1 MMQIKTVCKVCAWA
15 GAICIGSFQAALAQP
30 CGTPAGSDGA
40 ALYPLPQDGDWGFVD
55 RDGEWRLAPEWRQ
68 VRPFSEGVASVETA
82 AGWGLIDRAGS
93 YLVRPGAEDADSIV
107 ISGKRFAL
115 SPFKPM
121 SQGCSA
127 ATPADGTPHYI
138 TADGDTWTPPA
149 FEGREVRDIGS
160 FSDGR
165 AWVRLANDR
174 VGWIDSDGQMAIA
187 PDFIDGGDFVDG
199 HAPAAVNTENRGYI
213 DRSGELAF
221 PRKFI
226 LQEAAR
232 HTEGRAPVRIGGEA
246 GYMDNTD
253 WVIREITMPDGK
265 TRALDAVTPFSDG
278 RAAVRPAGMSS
289 GPVWIDTKGSVV
301 VAPQSGARLT
311 ICSDTRLPTYRD
323 GLLPLVVGDGTNI
336 CGNTPDISYEG
347 PGDPR
352 SGPERMLWHLP
363 WERDKLVWLDRDGVT
378 VIDSTACRRAQGVAA
393 LPTETNDGDLA
404 PGAYRMALAG
414 MVQGKVGPHRA
425 DAPCNRSEFKMDGN
439 QATNARGPWT
449 LSLTGT
455 ARWQGE
461 TVDLS
466 LSLGLPQG
474 VGTGTHQIGP
484 TGEDDL
490 PSAYLWMSVRDAGPN
505 APRPATYTSAG
516 GGGLT
521 LARRDQGAITGRA
534 EITFVSRDDP
544 ADTVTLTADFDE
556 IPYSAGPEVTLV
568 ETTGAVTALDASM
581 PDDPLINFF
590 TPAKAVESEDRLVLS
605 LGKFGPK
612 LELDFPA
619 GHSGAFTAGAEAPVS
634 ITFAGMPVSAKGR
647 LERSPEGHLRGDL
660 TAKLGAHEQVDGAG
674 SVTLRFADI
683 PLESA
688 E

>member
-1 MMQIKTVCKVCAWA
+1 MPFKTVCNVIAWA
-15 GAICIGSFQAALAQP
+15 GVIFVGTTLGALAQP
-30 CGTPAGSDGA
+30 CGTPAETGGTPLY
-40 ALYPLPQDGDWGFVD
+40 ALPHETEWGFVD
-55 RDGEWRLAPEWRQ
+55 CDGEWRLAPAWRQ
-68 VRPFSEGVASVETA
+68 ARPFSEGVAAVETA
-82 AGWGLIDRAGS
+82 AGWGLIDRSGS
-93 YLVRPGAEDADSIV
+93 YLVAPGAKDADSIV
-107 ISGKRFAL
+107 ISGERFAL

-127 ATPADGTPHYI
+127 ATPADGNPHYI

-149 FEGREVRDIGS
+149 FEGRKVRDIGS
-160 FSDGR
+160 FSDGL

-174 VGWIDSDGQMAIA
+174 VGWIDTDGQMAIA

-232 HTEGRAPVRIGGEA
+232 FTEGRAPVRIGDDA
-246 GYMDNTD
+246 GYMDDTD
-253 WVIREITMPDGK
+253 WVIREISMPDGE
-265 TRALDAVTPFSDG
+265 TRALGAVTPFSDG

-289 GPVWIDTKGSVV
+289 GPVWIDTEGG
-301 VAPQSGARLT
+301 VAVDPEAGARLT
-311 ICSDTRLPTYRD
+311 ICSDTRLPAYQN
-323 GLLPLVVGDGTNI
+323 GLLPLVVGAGTNI

-363 WERDKLVWLDRDGVT
+363 WERDKLIWLDRDGAT
-378 VIDSTACRRAQGVAA
+378 QIDSTACRRAPGVAA
-393 LPTETNDGDLA
+393 LPTETDDGGLA
-404 PGAYRMALAG
+404 SGAYRMALAG
-414 MVQGKVGPHRA
+414 MVQGNVGPHRA
-425 DAPCNRSEFKMDGN
+425 DASCNRSEFKMDGN
-439 QATNARGPWT
+439 QATNARGPWS

-455 ARWQGE
+455 AKWQGE

-474 VGTGTHQIGP
+474 IGPGTHQIGP
-484 TGEDDL
+484 TGKDEL
-490 PSAYLWMSVRDAGPN
+490 PSAYLWMSVQGAGPN
-505 APRPATYTSAG
+505 APRPATYTSQG
-516 GGGLT
+516 GGSLT
-521 LARRDQGAITGRA
+521 LARRDHDAITGKA

-544 ADTVTLTADFDE
+544 SNQVTLTADFDE

-568 ETTGAVTALDASM
+568 ETTGAVTALDESM

-590 TPAKAVESEDRLVLS
+590 TPAKAVEGEDRLVLS

-619 GHSGAFTAGAEAPVS
+619 GHSGTFTAGADAPVS
-634 ITFAGMPVSAKGR
+634 ITFAGMPVSAEGR
-647 LERSPEGHLRGDL
+647 LERSQDGHLGGAL
-660 TAKLGAHEQVDGAG
+660 TAKLGAHDQVDGAG

-683 PLESA
+683 PVESG

>member
-1 MMQIKTVCKVCAWA
+1 MQCKTVCKVVAWA
-15 GAICIGSFQAALAQP
+15 GAVCIGTLQGALAQP
-30 CGTPAGSDGA
+30 CGTPAGSEGT
-40 ALYPLPQDGDWGFVD
+40 ALYPLSRDGEWGFVD
-55 RDGEWRLAPEWRQ
+55 REGEWRLAPAWRQ
-68 VRPFSEGVASVETA
+68 VRPFSEGVAAVETA
-82 AGWGLIDRAGS
+82 AGWGLIERTGS
-93 YLVRPGAEDADSIV
+93 YLLRPGAEDADSIV
-107 ISGKRFAL
+107 ISGERFAL

-127 ATPADGTPHYI
+127 ATPVDGNPHYI

-149 FEGREVRDIGS
+149 FEGRKVRDTGS
-160 FSDGR
+160 FSDGL
-165 AWVRLANDR
+165 AWVRLAKDR
-174 VGWIDSDGQMAIA
+174 VGWIDTDGQMAIA

-226 LQEAAR
+226 LEDAAR
-232 HTEGRAPVRIGGEA
+232 FSEGHAPVRIGGDA
-246 GYMDNTD
+246 GYMNDTD
-253 WVIREITMPDGK
+253 WIIREITMPDGK

-278 RAAVRPAGMSS
+278 RAAVRPAGISS
-289 GPVWIDTKGSVV
+289 GPVWIDTEGV
-301 VAPQSGARLT
+301 VAVDPEAGARYS
-311 ICSDTRLPTYRD
+311 ICSDTRLPAYQD
-323 GLLPLVVGDGTNI
+323 GLLPLVVGAGTNI

-352 SGPERMLWHLP
+352 SGPEGMLWHLP
-363 WERDKLVWLDRDGVT
+363 WERDKLVWLDRNGVT
-378 VIDSTACRRAQGVAA
+378 VIDSTACRRAPGVAA
-393 LPTETNDGDLA
+393 LPTETDGGSLA
-404 PGAYRMALAG
+404 SGAYRMELAG
-414 MVQGKVGPHRA
+414 MVQGNVGPHRA
-425 DAPCNRSEFKMDGN
+425 DAPCNRSEFKMEGN
-439 QATNARGPWT
+439 EATNSEGPWI
-449 LSLTGT
+449 LSLTGM
-455 ARWQGE
+455 AQWQGK

-474 VGTGTHQIGP
+474 IGPGTHEVGP
-484 TGEDDL
+484 TNKNKF

-505 APRPATYTSAG
+505 APRPATYTSKG
-516 GGGLT
+516 GGSLT
-521 LARRDQGAITGRA
+521 LARRDQDAITGKA

-544 ADTVTLTADFDE
+544 SDEVTLAANFHE
-556 IPYSAGPEVTLV
+556 IPYLAGPEVTLV
-568 ETTGAVTALDASM
+568 ETTGAVTALDESM

-590 TPAKAVESEDRLVLS
+590 TPAKAVEGEDRLVLS

-619 GHSGAFTAGAEAPVS
+619 GHSGTFTAGAGAPVS
-634 ITFAGMPVSAKGR
+634 ITFAGKPVSGKGR
-647 LERSPEGHLRGDL
+647 LERSEDGGLGGKL

-683 PLESA
+683 PVENG